1 MKSYDGQTKWMYFLI
16 EDKNLLKKYNAIWN
30 KLSADIKKNLI
41 VNLPTVKTFENQ
53 KNVYG
58 DEVTGL

>member
-30 KLSADIKKNLI
+30 KLSADIKKKLI
-41 VNLPTVKTFENQ
+41 VNLPTVKSFENQ
-53 KNVYG
+53 KKSYG

>member
-1 MKSYDGQTKWMYFLI
+1 MKSYDGHFLI

-30 KLSADIKKNLI
+30 KLSADIKKKLI

-53 KNVYG
+53 KKSYG

>member
-1 MKSYDGQTKWMYFLI
+1 MHFLI

-30 KLSADIKKNLI
+30 KLSADIKKKLI

-53 KNVYG
+53 KKSDG